1 MRATLPL
8 TDRAQAGRFLAQ
20 RLEHL
25 RSDRPLVLALPR
37 GGVPVGFEIA
47 RSLAAE
53 LDVLMVRKLGAPGH
67 SEYAIGA
74 IVDGDQSQMVL
85 TPEAADILKS
95 SPGWL
100 ESERDRQLAELS
112 RRRQAYVGSRAQP
125 AINGRCVIIVDD
137 GVATGAT
144 MIAAISGI
152 RNARPARIVLAVP
165 VAPMDMAQH
174 LEQLAD
180 ECIVLAT
187 PEPFLAVGRHYR
199 DFSEVSD
206 ADVVRLL
213 NYARAFVSPKHAS
226 SANS

>member
-1 MRATLPL
+1 MARLPL
-8 TDRAQAGRFLAQ
+8 ADRAQAGQLLAR
-20 RLEHL
+20 RLEYL
-25 RSDRPLVLALPR
+25 RSARPLVLALPR

-47 RSLAAE
+47 RSLGAE

-67 SEYAIGA
+67 PEYAIGA
-74 IVDGDQSQMVL
+74 IVDGDQPQMVL
-85 TPEAADILKS
+85 TPEAADILES

-100 ESERDRQLAELS
+100 ERERDRQLAELG
-112 RRRQAYVGSRAQP
+112 RRRQAYVGSRAQS
-125 AINGRCVIIVDD
+125 AIKGRCVIIVDD

-144 MIAAISGI
+144 IIAAISGI

-165 VAPMDMAQH
+165 VAPMDTARH

-187 PEPFLAVGRHYR
+187 PEPFLSVGRQYR

-206 ADVVRLL
+206 VEVVRLL
-213 NYARAFVSPKHAS
+213 TDARTFLSPKRAS

>member
-8 TDRAQAGRFLAQ
+8 TDRTQAGRFLAQ

-25 RSDRPLVLALPR
+25 RPDGALVLALPR

-53 LDVLMVRKLGAPGH
+53 LDVLLVRKLGAPGH
-67 SEYAIGA
+67 PEYAIGA
-74 IVDGDQSQMVL
+74 IVDGDQPQMVL

-100 ESERDRQLAELS
+100 ERERDRQLAELG
-112 RRRQAYVGSRAQP
+112 RRRQAYVGSRAQS
-125 AINGRCVIIVDD
+125 AIEGRCVIIVDD

-144 MIAAISGI
+144 VSAAISGI
-152 RNARPARIVLAVP
+152 RKARPARIVLAVP
-165 VAPMDMAQH
+165 VAPKDTARH

-187 PEPFLAVGRHYR
+187 PEPFLSVGRQYR
-199 DFSEVSD
+199 DFSEISD
-206 ADVVRLL
+206 AEVVRLL
-213 NYARAFVSPKHAS
+213 SDARAFV
-226 SANS
+226 